1 MEAQDVS
8 EREME
13 ILLLI
18 AKGMI
23 PREIARAL
31 MISEKTVRN
40 HLASIYRKIG
50 LYDRAQVV
58 VYAVKKGLITVQDL

>member
-1 MEAQDVS
+1 MAAQDVS

-13 ILLLI
+13 VLLLI

-40 HLASIYRKIG
+40 HIGSIYRKIG
-50 LYDRAQVV
+50 IYDRAQVV
-58 VYAVKKGLITVQDL
+58 VYAVKKGLISVQEL